1 MVAPKVEPRNRSL
14 LRENICGKPENEERK
29 WENRSTMLSRQ
40 RVKCKVNG
48 FITTIK
54 NKLQEVYFFLIADSL
69 NDNAFNICQQ
79 MKVVSKTRTTHNGF

>member
-1 MVAPKVEPRNRSL
+1 
-14 LRENICGKPENEERK
+14 
-29 WENRSTMLSRQ
+29 MLSRE

-69 NDNAFNICQQ
+69 LMI
-79 MKVVSKTRTTHNGF
+79 THSIFVDKGKLF